1 MTRLKLCVL
10 TLAVLVLAPLPAF
23 TQSNVTGDWIVTI
36 ETPQGAQTIDA
47 TMKQAGEELTGTI
60 VSPMGSVDFKG
71 KMINDALDIAYT
83 LDIQGNA
90 IEMKMTGKVAGD
102 TINGNLSL
110 GPLGEVP
117 WTAKRKGA
125 AGAPVAT
132 GAAAAAAA
140 PAAAAATAAPVAAAT
155 GGTGVTG
162 KWDITFN
169 MAGNPM
175 PASGNFTQAGDKVTG
190 TLTSPA
196 GDTPINGTIAGN
208 ALKLAFTVETPQGN
222 LEIVMTGDV
231 TGDNIVGKATLT
243 GLGDAEWTGKRV
255 Q

>member
-1 MTRLKLCVL
+1 MTRLKLCG
-10 TLAVLVLAPLPAF
+10 LALVALVLAPLPAF
-23 TQSNVTGDWIVTI
+23 AQSDITGDWVVTI

-117 WTAKRKGA
+117 WTAKRKDA
-125 AGAPVAT
+125 AS
-132 GAAAAAAA
+132 AAAAA
-140 PAAAAATAAPVAAAT
+140 PAAAASAAAASAAA
-155 GGTGVTG
+155 GTGVTG

-175 PASGNFTQAGDKVTG
+175 PASATFNQAGDKVTG
-190 TLTSPA
+190 TLGTQMGEMPVS
-196 GDTPINGTIAGN
+196 GTIAGN

>member
-10 TLAVLVLAPLPAF
+10 ALAALVLALPAF
-23 TQSNVTGDWIVTI
+23 AQSNVTGDWIVTI
-36 ETPQGAQTIDA
+36 DTPQGAQTIDA

-60 VSPMGSVDFKG
+60 VSPMGSVEFKG
-71 KMINDALDIAYT
+71 KMVNDALDVAYT
-83 LDIQGNA
+83 LDVQGNA
-90 IEMKMTGKVAGD
+90 IEIKMTGKLTGD
-102 TINGNLSL
+102 TIAGNLSL
-110 GPLGEVP
+110 GGLGDVP

-125 AGAPVAT
+125 AGAPAAT
-132 GAAAAAAA
+132 TAT
-140 PAAAAATAAPVAAAT
+140 AAAATAAPAASAAA
-155 GGTGVTG
+155 GTGLTG

-169 MAGNPM
+169 MGGNPM
-175 PASGNFTQAGDKVTG
+175 PASANFTQAGDKVTG
-190 TLTSPA
+190 TL
-196 GDTPINGTIAGN
+196 GTPGGETPVTGTIAGN

-231 TGDNIVGKATLT
+231 TGDSIVGKATLT